1 MARAPKDQAIVPL
14 PNAQVSPSSSD
25 DRTPQQPTGWVRWLD
40 RVLSVQRPVV
50 VAHVTAIRRR
60 KPDATPAEVIQILE
74 RQYLT
79 AVTSGGAAVG
89 ASAVIPGVGMAAAL
103 GLSGAETVGFL
114 ETTALFAQSVTEVH
128 GIALDDPERA
138 RTLVMAMILGTP
150 GTQLINQLA
159 GQVAGGQARTAFW
172 GEMVTSSLPK
182 QVVNG
187 IGGQVRDQFVK
198 RFAARQGTTILGRAL
213 PFGIGAAVGGL
224 GNHALGRKVIQAS
237 RTGFGVPPAQFP
249 IVLTAKATK
258 SPKEQK
264 APKALRAGKDP
275 KGKGSKERTQRAL
288 PWRRSPGRDEDLWAD
303 PDAGETGIPGTST
316 NETDATRTGAGTGA
330 ANGNGNGN
338 RNGNGLPGNWTGT
351 PGIGDADDDARD
363 QR

>member
-1 MARAPKDQAIVPL
+1 MRRTVDRMAREQKDQAIVPL
-14 PNAQVSPSSSD
+14 PAAPVASTPTDPNA
-25 DRTPQQPTGWVRWLD
+25 RTPEQQPAGWVKMLD

-50 VAHVTAIRRR
+50 VAHVRALRRR
-60 KPDATPAEVIQILE
+60 HPDSTPAEIIQILE

-79 AVTSGGAAVG
+79 AVTTGGAAVG

-138 RTLVMAMILGTP
+138 RMLVMAMILGTP

-159 GQVAGGQARTAFW
+159 GQIAGGQVRTAFW

-187 IGGQVRDQFVK
+187 IGGQVRDQFIK
-198 RFAARQGTTILGRAL
+198 RFAARQGTTIVGRAL

-237 RTGFGVPPAQFP
+237 RTGFGLPPAQFP
-249 IVLTAKATK
+249 IVLE
-258 SPKEQK
+258 PKEPKQSKEPKQVK
-264 APKALRAGKDP
+264 APKQTKAPKDRRAITRR
-275 KGKGSKERTQRAL
+275 KGR
-288 PWRRSPGRDEDLWAD
+288 EDLWAD
-303 PDAGETGIPGTST
+303 TPDH
-316 NETDATRTGAGTGA
+316 TDDTV
-330 ANGNGNGN
+330 
-338 RNGNGLPGNWTGT
+338 
-351 PGIGDADDDARD
+351 
-363 QR
+363 

>member
-1 MARAPKDQAIVPL
+1 MARTPKDQAIVPM
-14 PNAQVSPSSSD
+14 PNAPVQPAAPQNE
-25 DRTPQQPTGWVRWLD
+25 RTLQPTRTTGWVKWLD
-40 RVLSVQRPVV
+40 RVLNVQRPVV
-50 VAHVTAIRRR
+50 VAHVNGIRRR
-60 KPDATPAEVIQILE
+60 HPEASPAEVIQLLE

-79 AVTSGGAAVG
+79 AVTTGGAAVG

-138 RTLVMAMILGTP
+138 RTLVMAMILGAP

-159 GQVAGGQARTAFW
+159 GQAAGGQARAAFW

-198 RFAARQGTTILGRAL
+198 RFAARQGGTIVGRAL

-237 RTGFGVPPAQFP
+237 RTGFGPPPAHFP
-249 IVLTAKATK
+249 VVLE
-258 SPKEQK
+258 PKRDRQ
-264 APKALRAGKDP
+264 PKPDKQP
-275 KGKGSKERTQRAL
+275 KRDKQSDGGSAARRGL
-288 PWRRSPGRDEDLWAD
+288 PWGRKDRADEDLWAD
-303 PDAGETGIPGTST
+303 
-316 NETDATRTGAGTGA
+316 
-330 ANGNGNGN
+330 
-338 RNGNGLPGNWTGT
+338 T
-351 PGIGDADDDARD
+351 PGPGAEQDAPR
-363 QR
+363 

>member
-1 MARAPKDQAIVPL
+1 MAREQKDQAIVPM
-14 PNAQVSPSSSD
+14 PAAPVPSTPTDPST
-25 DRTPQQPTGWVRWLD
+25 RTPEQSAGWVKMLD

-50 VAHVTAIRRR
+50 VAHVKSLRRR
-60 KPDATPAEVIQILE
+60 HPDASPAEIIQTLE
-74 RQYLT
+74 RQYLA
-79 AVTSGGAAVG
+79 AVTTGGAAVG

-138 RTLVMAMILGTP
+138 RMLVMAMILGTP

-159 GQVAGGQARTAFW
+159 GQIGGGQVRTAFW

-187 IGGQVRDQFVK
+187 IGGQVRDQFIK

-237 RTGFGVPPAQFP
+237 RTGFGLPPASFP
-249 IVLTAKATK
+249 IVLE
-258 SPKEQK
+258 PKDGK
-264 APKALRAGKDP
+264 APKQVKAP
-275 KGKGSKERTQRAL
+275 KQTKTPKERRAL
-288 PWRRSPGRDEDLWAD
+288 PRRKGREDLWAD
-303 PDAGETGIPGTST
+303 TPDH
-316 NETDATRTGAGTGA
+316 TDDTV
-330 ANGNGNGN
+330 
-338 RNGNGLPGNWTGT
+338 
-351 PGIGDADDDARD
+351 
-363 QR
+363 

>member
-1 MARAPKDQAIVPL
+1 MAREQKDQAIVPL
-14 PNAQVSPSSSD
+14 PAASVPSTPTDPST
-25 DRTPQQPTGWVRWLD
+25 RTPEQSAGWVKMLD

-50 VAHVTAIRRR
+50 VAHVKSLRRR
-60 KPDATPAEVIQILE
+60 HPDASPAEIIQTLE
-74 RQYLT
+74 RQYLA
-79 AVTSGGAAVG
+79 AVTTGGAAVG

-138 RTLVMAMILGTP
+138 RMLVMAMILGTP

-159 GQVAGGQARTAFW
+159 GQIGGGQVRTAFW

-187 IGGQVRDQFVK
+187 IGGQVRDQFIK

-237 RTGFGVPPAQFP
+237 RTGFGLPPASFP
-249 IVLTAKATK
+249 IVLEPKDAKE
-258 SPKEQK
+258 PKPIKALKQDK
-264 APKALRAGKDP
+264 APKQTKAP
-275 KGKGSKERTQRAL
+275 KERRAI
-288 PWRRSPGRDEDLWAD
+288 PRRKGREDLWAD
-303 PDAGETGIPGTST
+303 TPDH
-316 NETDATRTGAGTGA
+316 TDDTV
-330 ANGNGNGN
+330 
-338 RNGNGLPGNWTGT
+338 
-351 PGIGDADDDARD
+351 
-363 QR
+363 

>member
-1 MARAPKDQAIVPL
+1 MARAPKDQSIVPL
-14 PNAQVSPSSSD
+14 PTAPVSPSPSD
-25 DRTPQQPTGWVRWLD
+25 SRTQQVQPTGWAKWLD
-40 RVLSVQRPVV
+40 RVISVQRPVV
-50 VAHVTAIRRR
+50 VAHVNAIRRR

-74 RQYLT
+74 RQYLA
-79 AVTSGGAAVG
+79 AVTTGGAAVG

-138 RTLVMAMILGTP
+138 RTLVMAMILGAP

-159 GQVAGGQARTAFW
+159 GQAAGSQARTAFW

-187 IGGQVRDQFVK
+187 IGGQVRDQFIK
-198 RFAARQGTTILGRAL
+198 RFAVRQGGSVLGRAL

-237 RTGFGVPPAQFP
+237 RTGFGMPPAEFP
-249 IVLTAKATK
+249 IVLTMT
-258 SPKEQK
+258 P
-264 APKALRAGKDP
+264 APEKTR
-275 KGKGSKERTQRAL
+275 RAL
-288 PWRRSPGRDEDLWAD
+288 LWKRGAGGDQDLWT
-303 PDAGETGIPGTST
+303 EPGQ
-316 NETDATRTGAGTGA
+316 
-330 ANGNGNGN
+330 
-338 RNGNGLPGNWTGT
+338 
-351 PGIGDADDDARD
+351 DDARSK
-363 QR
+363 R

>member
-1 MARAPKDQAIVPL
+1 MPLPTAPKTIRADGSDPMPPEQR
-14 PNAQVSPSSSD
+14 SP
-25 DRTPQQPTGWVRWLD
+25 GWVKLLD
-40 RVLSVQRPVV
+40 RVIAVQRPVV
-50 VAHVTAIRRR
+50 VAHVKAVRRR
-60 KPDATPAEVIQILE
+60 HPNASPAEIVQILE
-74 RQYLT
+74 RQYLA
-79 AVTSGGAAVG
+79 AVTTGGAAVG

-138 RTLVMAMILGTP
+138 RTLVMAMILGAP

-159 GQVAGGQARTAFW
+159 GQVAGGQVRSAFW

-187 IGGQVRDQFVK
+187 LGGQIRDQFIK

-237 RTGFGVPPAQFP
+237 RTGFGLPPTYFP
-249 IVLTAKATK
+249 LVLEPVEDSRGSKAKRTKQSERVTAPAKRG
-258 SPKEQK
+258 
-264 APKALRAGKDP
+264 ALP
-275 KGKGSKERTQRAL
+275 KGRKGR
-288 PWRRSPGRDEDLWAD
+288 RDEDLWGDTPVHD
-303 PDAGETGIPGTST
+303 PDAD
-316 NETDATRTGAGTGA
+316 TDGSGRA
-330 ANGNGNGN
+330 A
-338 RNGNGLPGNWTGT
+338 
-351 PGIGDADDDARD
+351 
-363 QR
+363 

>member
-1 MARAPKDQAIVPL
+1 MAREQKDQAIVPM
-14 PNAQVSPSSSD
+14 PAAPVASTPTEPD
-25 DRTPQQPTGWVRWLD
+25 ARTPDRQPTGWVKMLD

-50 VAHVTAIRRR
+50 VAHVNGLRRR
-60 KPDATPAEVIQILE
+60 HPDASPAQIIQLLE

-79 AVTSGGAAVG
+79 AVTTGGAAVG

-138 RTLVMAMILGTP
+138 RMLVMAMILGTP

-159 GQVAGGQARTAFW
+159 GQIAGGQVRTAFW

-187 IGGQVRDQFVK
+187 IGGQVRDQFIK
-198 RFAARQGTTILGRAL
+198 RFAARQGTTIVGRAL

-224 GNHALGRKVIQAS
+224 GNHTLGRKVVQAS
-237 RTGFGVPPAQFP
+237 RTGFGLPPAHFP
-249 IVLTAKATK
+249 VVLEPKATK
-258 SPKEQK
+258 QPKEPK
-264 APKALRAGKDP
+264 APKAP
-275 KGKGSKERTQRAL
+275 KQAKAPRE
-288 PWRRSPGRDEDLWAD
+288 RRSITRRSGREDLWA
-303 PDAGETGIPGTST
+303 ETPTRPPG
-316 NETDATRTGAGTGA
+316 D
-330 ANGNGNGN
+330 
-338 RNGNGLPGNWTGT
+338 
-351 PGIGDADDDARD
+351 
-363 QR
+363 

>member
-1 MARAPKDQAIVPL
+1 MRRTVVSMAREQKDQAIVPL
-14 PNAQVSPSSSD
+14 PAAPVASNPTDPNA
-25 DRTPQQPTGWVRWLD
+25 RTPEQQPAGWVKMLD

-50 VAHVTAIRRR
+50 VAHVRALRRR
-60 KPDATPAEVIQILE
+60 HPDSTPAEIIQILE

-79 AVTSGGAAVG
+79 AVTTGGAAVG

-128 GIALDDPERA
+128 GIALEDPERA
-138 RTLVMAMILGTP
+138 RMLVMAMILGTP

-159 GQVAGGQARTAFW
+159 GQIAGGQVRTAFW

-187 IGGQVRDQFVK
+187 IGGQVRDQFIK
-198 RFAARQGTTILGRAL
+198 RFAARQGTTIVGRAL

-237 RTGFGVPPAQFP
+237 RTGFGLPPAQFP
-249 IVLTAKATK
+249 IVLE
-258 SPKEQK
+258 PKEPKQSKEPKQVK
-264 APKALRAGKDP
+264 APKQTKAPKDRRAITRR
-275 KGKGSKERTQRAL
+275 KER
-288 PWRRSPGRDEDLWAD
+288 EDLWAD
-303 PDAGETGIPGTST
+303 TPDH
-316 NETDATRTGAGTGA
+316 TDDTV
-330 ANGNGNGN
+330 
-338 RNGNGLPGNWTGT
+338 
-351 PGIGDADDDARD
+351 
-363 QR
+363 